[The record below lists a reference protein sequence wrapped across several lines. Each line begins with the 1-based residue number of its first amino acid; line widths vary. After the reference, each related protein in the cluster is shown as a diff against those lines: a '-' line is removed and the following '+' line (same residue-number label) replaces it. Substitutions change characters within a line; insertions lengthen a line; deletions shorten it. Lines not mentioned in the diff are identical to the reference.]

1 MFKKDYI
8 ILSIVFLIGLVLRV
22 LYSLYMYKNNV
33 MSNFADDYHYLE
45 YAKQIQQQGILVK
58 DISMLKE
65 AMVAPLLPWIL
76 TLQIYIFGESW
87 FNIFIFNSFFGALFP
102 IALFWGL
109 KPYFSKLPLLLSS
122 FILAINP
129 MIIYLTPSSGK
140 ETIMYYFNLIL
151 ITSFLT
157 CLKSKNIARSHIIF
171 SSIYSLSLYADE
183 RYLMFLPFFFL
194 CYLFF
199 RSKEKYMIKTIFILI
214 GILSIIQ
221 LPWVFRNYMVYN
233 RIILITERTDKLTN
247 IFRTEDSTKPFIE
260 KSLDKNYL
268 SEEEIELI
276 IDGDLNKYDNGKP
289 INEKKLAFI
298 RLGNK
303 PYKFNFIERSWV
315 NFYSFWKVFDFRDEF
330 VSDGF
335 KFHGK
340 WNLKHNLSSIFFY
353 GLFLPFFLYYG
364 FKQKNNIYISIP
376 FLFVLYSSLI
386 HMFFVPFSS
395 DRYRTPYDF
404 IIIVL
409 SIQFLIPMVA
419 KEIGL
424 KNILINKNNY

>member
-87 FNIFIFNSFFGALFP
+87 FNIFILIAFLCPIP

-109 KPYFSKLPLLLSS
+109 KPYFSNYRSLSS

-157 CLKSKNIARSHIIF
+157 CLKSKNILEVI
-171 SSIYSLSLYADE
+171 
-183 RYLMFLPFFFL
+183 
-194 CYLFF
+194 
-199 RSKEKYMIKTIFILI
+199 
-214 GILSIIQ
+214 
-221 LPWVFRNYMVYN
+221 
-233 RIILITERTDKLTN
+233 
-247 IFRTEDSTKPFIE
+247 
-260 KSLDKNYL
+260 
-268 SEEEIELI
+268 
-276 IDGDLNKYDNGKP
+276 
-289 INEKKLAFI
+289 
-298 RLGNK
+298 
-303 PYKFNFIERSWV
+303 
-315 NFYSFWKVFDFRDEF
+315 
-330 VSDGF
+330 
-335 KFHGK
+335 
-340 WNLKHNLSSIFFY
+340 
-353 GLFLPFFLYYG
+353 
-364 FKQKNNIYISIP
+364 
-376 FLFVLYSSLI
+376 
-386 HMFFVPFSS
+386 
-395 DRYRTPYDF
+395 
-404 IIIVL
+404 
-409 SIQFLIPMVA
+409 
-419 KEIGL
+419 
-424 KNILINKNNY
+424 